1 MRNTLTYDVQ
11 KAINTNKK
19 LVSYSSS
26 TLTHS
31 FLVRDVVVADL
42 NFVENLKQALVDSYL
57 GNGDIFVYAH
67 NFKLLS
73 IAYET
78 TDTYEFSDDFAC
90 ELAENINDVL
100 TEFLT
105 NAQTR

>member
-1 MRNTLTYDVQ
+1 MENTVTFEIQNV
-11 KAINTNKK
+11 INTTKK
-19 LVSYSSS
+19 MASYSCSS
-26 TLTHS
+26 LTHN
-31 FLVRDVVVADL
+31 FLVRDVAVIDL
-42 NFVENLKQALVDSYL
+42 NFVKSLKQALADSYL
-57 GNGDIFVYAH
+57 GNGDFFVYAH

-90 ELAENINDVL
+90 ELAENINDVV

-105 NAQTR
+105 NVKTS

>member
-1 MRNTLTYDVQ
+1 MKNTLTYDLQ
-11 KAINTNKK
+11 KAINVNKT
-19 LVSYSSS
+19 LVSYSCS

-31 FLVRDVVVADL
+31 FLVRDVVVADW
-42 NFVENLKQALVDSYL
+42 NFVENLKQALVERYL

-90 ELAENINDVL
+90 ELAENINDVV

-105 NAQTR
+105 NVKTS

>member
-1 MRNTLTYDVQ
+1 MKNTLTYDL
-11 KAINTNKK
+11 KKSINVNKTQ
-19 LVSYSSS
+19 VSYSCS

-42 NFVENLKQALVDSYL
+42 NFVENLKQALVERYL

-90 ELAENINDVL
+90 ELAENINDVV